1 MIVYEL
7 DISKQKNGVKKKA
20 YEKADE
26 IIKERGTAD
35 VYYVAGVRDAL
46 GIFCRVFDVDLPDVI
61 RVPEPPT
68 TVFRDPLD

>member
-1 MIVYEL
+1 MLVYEL
-7 DISKQKNGVKKKA
+7 DISKQKNGIMRTA

-46 GIFCRVFDVDLPDVI
+46 RIFCRALDVDLPNVI
-61 RVPEPPT
+61 RVPEPP
-68 TVFRDPLD
+68 VSVLRDPLD